1 MSLKTKDCE
10 EAFLE
15 EIRKV
20 KTSDSEERERDM
32 EINREYPLYT
42 QTDEKKRE
50 HGTGHGGSDG
60 GGRRDVTPTEIF
72 MGYR

>member
-1 MSLKTKDCE
+1 
-10 EAFLE
+10 
-15 EIRKV
+15 
-20 KTSDSEERERDM
+20 M

-50 HGTGHGGSDG
+50 HGRGHGGNDG

-72 MGYR
+72 MGYRWHDTQGPGAFGKGQAV